1 MMYPQLTRRGFLGV
15 AALTVGSAAF
25 ARTSGVRRKMTI
37 DLTPGAIGVRVTP
50 REAIDLAARYGFE
63 SVAPDAGAMT
73 RMSDGEIGELVGHLR
88 ANNLVFG
95 AAGLP
100 VDFRGAEEKFREDL
114 ANLPATAEALRKGGV
129 TRIGTWISP
138 AHAERTYL
146 QNLRLHATRLREVAR
161 VLGNHGIRFGLE
173 YVGPKTSW
181 TGQRFPFVH
190 TMAEMKDLIGEID
203 MPNVGLV
210 LDSWHWY
217 TAGETEDDLLTL
229 SNEEVVAVDLSDA
242 PEGIPVDEQMDLR
255 RRLPATTGVIDL
267 RTFLGA
273 LVKIDYDGPVRAEP
287 FDETLR
293 ELPASEAAARTAEAM
308 KRAFAL
314 IG

>member
-88 ANNLVFG
+88 GNNLVFG

-100 VDFRGAEEKFREDL
+100 VDFRGAEDKFREDL
-114 ANLPATAEALRKGGV
+114 ANLPTAAEALRKGGV
-129 TRIGTWISP
+129 TRIGTWIAP

-181 TGQRFPFVH
+181 TSRRFPFVH

-229 SNEEVVAVDLSDA
+229 ANEDIVAVDLNDA

-293 ELPASEAAARTAEAM
+293 ELPANEAAARTAEAM